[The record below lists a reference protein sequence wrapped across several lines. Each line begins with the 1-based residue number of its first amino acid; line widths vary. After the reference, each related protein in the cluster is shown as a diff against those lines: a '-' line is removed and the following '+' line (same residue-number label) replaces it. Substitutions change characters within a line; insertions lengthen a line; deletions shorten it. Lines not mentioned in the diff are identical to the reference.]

1 MNKLII
7 DKATD
12 KEKRIIREKMS
23 CLLDELDEKDK
34 KKIYFDNDDIN
45 IVRDIASDFFLV
57 RVCGGF
63 QMDMRDGITK
73 FICYIMISEPT
84 SKVCFGGLKDLILG
98 TVKGMGLK
106 GSIQFFKDESLW
118 NIPRKQAERSPSRL
132 RSICVSP
139 SRCTRCSLHCINRWH
154 LKNEKI

>member
-23 CLLDELDEKDK
+23 CLLDKLDEKDK

-57 RVCGGF
+57 RVCGGIPN
-63 QMDMRDGITK
+63 GYEGWHNEVYELV
-73 FICYIMISEPT
+73 FIAKKWYNRRYEKRIS
-84 SKVCFGGLKDLILG
+84 SNKL
-98 TVKGMGLK
+98 
-106 GSIQFFKDESLW
+106 
-118 NIPRKQAERSPSRL
+118 RK
-132 RSICVSP
+132 
-139 SRCTRCSLHCINRWH
+139 
-154 LKNEKI
+154 

>member
-45 IVRDIASDFFLV
+45 IVRDIASDFFLFEFV
-57 RVCGGF
+57 GVF
-63 QMDMRDGITK
+63 QNGYEGWHNEVYMLYHDGNAELEIVEQDAWPW
-73 FICYIMISEPT
+73 Y
-84 SKVCFGGLKDLILG
+84 LG
-98 TVKGMGLK
+98 
-106 GSIQFFKDESLW
+106 S
-118 NIPRKQAERSPSRL
+118 
-132 RSICVSP
+132 
-139 SRCTRCSLHCINRWH
+139 
-154 LKNEKI
+154 

>member
-12 KEKRIIREKMS
+12 KEKRIIKEKMS

-34 KKIYFDNDDIN
+34 KKIYFDNNDIN
-45 IVRDIASDFFLV
+45 IVRDIASNFFLV

-132 RSICVSP
+132 RSNCV
-139 SRCTRCSLHCINRWH
+139 
-154 LKNEKI
+154 

>member
-57 RVCGGF
+57 RVCGGIPNGYEGWHNEVY
-63 QMDMRDGITK
+63 MLYHDGNAELEIVEQDAWLG
-73 FICYIMISEPT
+73 I
-84 SKVCFGGLKDLILG
+84 GGAKRGELD
-98 TVKGMGLK
+98 
-106 GSIQFFKDESLW
+106 
-118 NIPRKQAERSPSRL
+118 A
-132 RSICVSP
+132 
-139 SRCTRCSLHCINRWH
+139 
-154 LKNEKI
+154 

>member
-57 RVCGGF
+57 RVCGGIPNGYEGWHNEVYMLYHDF
-63 QMDMRDGITK
+63 RADQQ
-73 FICYIMISEPT
+73 
-84 SKVCFGGLKDLILG
+84 GLFWR
-98 TVKGMGLK
+98 
-106 GSIQFFKDESLW
+106 S
-118 NIPRKQAERSPSRL
+118 ERSHS
-132 RSICVSP
+132 
-139 SRCTRCSLHCINRWH
+139 WH
-154 LKNEKI
+154 GKRHGTQRKYPISQG

>member
-23 CLLDELDEKDK
+23 CILDELDEKDK

-57 RVCGGF
+57 RVCGGYKGWHNEVY
-63 QMDMRDGITK
+63 MLYHDGNAELEIV
-73 FICYIMISEPT
+73 EQ
-84 SKVCFGGLKDLILG
+84 DAWLG
-98 TVKGMGLK
+98 IWGAKRGEL
-106 GSIQFFKDESLW
+106 DAL
-118 NIPRKQAERSPSRL
+118 PRKKAALFLYPGNKLHWESDEERAERKS
-132 RSICVSP
+132 CFY
-139 SRCTRCSLHCINRWH
+139 W
-154 LKNEKI
+154 

>member
-45 IVRDIASDFFLV
+45 IVRDIAS
-57 RVCGGF
+57 
-63 QMDMRDGITK
+63 
-73 FICYIMISEPT
+73 
-84 SKVCFGGLKDLILG
+84 
-98 TVKGMGLK
+98 
-106 GSIQFFKDESLW
+106 
-118 NIPRKQAERSPSRL
+118 
-132 RSICVSP
+132 
-139 SRCTRCSLHCINRWH
+139 
-154 LKNEKI
+154 

>member
-57 RVCGGF
+57 RVCGGIPNGYEGWHNEVY
-63 QMDMRDGITK
+63 MLYHDG
-73 FICYIMISEPT
+73 
-84 SKVCFGGLKDLILG
+84 
-98 TVKGMGLK
+98 
-106 GSIQFFKDESLW
+106 
-118 NIPRKQAERSPSRL
+118 NAEL
-132 RSICVSP
+132 EIV
-139 SRCTRCSLHCINRWH
+139 
-154 LKNEKI
+154 EQDA